1 MIENFKI
8 SLKEIDKINLINE
21 DDKNY
26 RIKNLE
32 FFNQKGFPT
41 KKEEDWK
48 FSDLREIFYK
58 NFKKIDINYNHPEE
72 NKFRQIEDFDHNYIL
87 LINGRLITSDF
98 KFEDKNKIKI
108 NNYKEENFSREKSN
122 NPLICLNDALSN
134 TGYNLEIDE
143 NYKFEKVLVIYNLF
157 SEDLSEKVLNNKN
170 KITVNKNSELHT
182 IEYTIN
188 KSKNKFFNNT
198 NEKVI
203 VNENSKFKNICIQAG
218 RSEGYFHKFLNGSIK
233 SDSQYSSFIFS
244 SGLRFNKQD
253 IKIDLEGKNSNCEIK
268 SALFLNNDDHHE
280 IKTLVNH
287 MVPNCKSFQKIKNIL
302 KDGSKGI
309 FQGKV
314 HVSKEAQKTDA
325 YQISKGLLLDQKSEF
340 STKPELEIYADDVK
354 CSHGSTSGN
363 IDEQAQYYLM
373 SRGLSKKKATDLI
386 VKGFLA
392 DVISDI
398 KNKDLK
404 KIINSHLDEVIN
416 YEN

>member
-1 MIENFKI
+1 MLENFKI
-8 SLKEIDKINLINE
+8 SLKEIDKINLINQA
-21 DDKNY
+21 DKSN

-58 NFKKIDINYNHPEE
+58 NFKKIDVNYNHPEE

-268 SALFLNNDDHHE
+268 SALFLNKDDHHE

-287 MVPNCKSFQKIKNIL
+287 MVPNCKSFQKIKSVLDSNA
-302 KDGSKGI
+302 KGI
-309 FQGKV
+309 YQGKIFV
-314 HVSKEAQKTDA
+314 KDIAQKTNA
-325 YQISKGLLLDQKSEF
+325 YQLSKALLISENSEF
-340 STKPELEIYADDVK
+340 DSKPELEIYADDVK

-363 IDEQAQYYLM
+363 VDENSIHYLM
-373 SRGLSKKKATDLI
+373 TRGLSKKESMQLLI
-386 VKGFLA
+386 NGFLKEI
-392 DVISDI
+392 ISEI
-398 KNKDLK
+398 KSDTIKKFVENKL
-404 KIINSHLDEVIN
+404 EFQV
-416 YEN
+416 YGY